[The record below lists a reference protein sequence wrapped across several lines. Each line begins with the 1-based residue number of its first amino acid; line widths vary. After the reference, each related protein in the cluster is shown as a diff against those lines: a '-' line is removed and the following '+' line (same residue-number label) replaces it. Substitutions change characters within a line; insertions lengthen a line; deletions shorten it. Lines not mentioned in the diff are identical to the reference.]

1 MRVNY
6 KTEDLFMCKKGCSL
20 ILLSGGVGTRM
31 NNNTPKQYMQLGG
44 KPIIMHILERVDD
57 ITNIDEVIIV
67 CKDEYIKIVSDYIN
81 NYHLTKNYRFAS
93 SGNTRQESVYN
104 GLKVSNFNTVIIHEA
119 ARPFVKKEEFA
130 ELLNTPELNV
140 TYGSPINYT
149 VLTCSNNFIDGI
161 LERDKLVNIQL
172 PQKFDK
178 ELLLESH
185 KKAQKD
191 GFKFTEDASLLF
203 HYNTEKIAV
212 IRGKDYNIK
221 ITTPE
226 DIIIAEKIYKEF
238 FIGR

>member
-1 MRVNY
+1 
-6 KTEDLFMCKKGCSL
+6 MCKKGCSL
-20 ILLSGGVGTRM
+20 ILLSGGTGTRM
-31 NNNTPKQYMQLGG
+31 NNNTPKQYMQLCG

-57 ITNIDEVIIV
+57 IANIDEIIIV
-67 CKDEYIKIVSDYIN
+67 CKEEYREIIFNYIN

-104 GLKVSNFNTVIIHEA
+104 GLKVSTFNTVIIHEA

-130 ELLNTPELNV
+130 ELLNTSEFNV

-149 VLTCSNNFIDGI
+149 VLTCLNNFIDGI
-161 LERDKLVNIQL
+161 LDRDKLVNIQL

-178 ELLLESH
+178 ELLFQAH
-185 KKAQKD
+185 IKAKND
-191 GFKFTEDASLLF
+191 DLKFTEDASLLF
-203 HYNTEKIAV
+203 HYTKEKIAV

-226 DIIIAEKIYKEF
+226 DIIIAEKIYNEY